1 MKLARA
7 RVRLLV
13 QIKMKTLQSIFCGA
27 ALVVTAPWGAAQTPT
42 STQFN
47 VVPSRIVGQ
56 PVLQQQGTLTATAP
70 NLVEGREFR
79 FPQAIAL
86 DTSAAPPILYVA
98 DTGNNR
104 VLAWKNALAF
114 TAGAPFAD
122 KVIGQRDLITTSAQ
136 GPGFLSTGLSSPVA
150 LAVDKSGNLYVA
162 DGGNNRILRYPAP
175 FSQTGDLLTEDLI
188 IGQKDLNGRNP
199 NEGLSAPTEK
209 TLAFSSNAG
218 VSTAGL
224 AFDAAGNLWVT
235 DPVNNRVLRYPVSA
249 LGTGAKNEPAAD
261 LVLGQ
266 NDFVT
271 GTLPTLTTQPSCGT
285 LATGGICGK
294 NYVDQPAGLAFDQKG
309 RLFVADLLNRVVVF
323 TPPLQ
328 TGQLISRIMGFD
340 AGTPPAPPPVVSA
353 STLGIRGSTSFPPNS
368 VFFIGNNPYVVDT
381 GNARI
386 LGYDPFDQWA
396 DEGTTFSP
404 PAKVLVG
411 QPSFQ
416 AFQSNRGFPQPT
428 KDTLAGPQPSFS
440 GAGPAAAAFFGT
452 ELFVVDTGNQR
463 VIVFPQQ
470 AGNTFGSATRLL
482 GQFDFQ
488 YNSIN
493 LIEGRE
499 VGFVGNL
506 ASCVVNNQLP
516 FSSGGG
522 AVVDGAS
529 NPPHLYIADPL
540 NNRVLGFLDARKV
553 TAGAS
558 ADLVIGQPD
567 FRTALINYPNNSA
580 TQTNDQGL
588 WAPEGLAVD
597 ANGDLFVAD
606 TCNARVLRFPVPFA
620 QPQRNLQ
627 HANLVL
633 GQVKFFGEPDKNL
646 SRQNMR
652 SSYGMAFSA
661 NRSLVVSDPL
671 ANRILF
677 FRKPT
682 GGDFQVGAPATNVFG
697 QKDFVSVTSAV
708 LSNPHG
714 VSIDPDDQLY
724 VADTGNNRI
733 AFLPNVT
740 TAGDNPAVTSLIQK
754 GMNGPESVFV
764 NQITDEVWVTNTF
777 SNQLLRYPHYQS
789 IIVNDAPNVV
799 LNSVFGP
806 VFVGLDAFGNPV
818 VAEASTNRVLFF
830 YPAIDFSNAAGGM
843 TGRFSGNAANYL
855 GRFAP
860 GMLASIFPFANARF
874 GDDTVQNSTVPV
886 PTTLGDVQVLV
897 AGVASP
903 LLYVSPNQINFQV
916 PNATPTGGLQ
926 EIQVVRASTGQV
938 LASWLF
944 NIDVASP
951 GLFTSNSTGSGQ
963 ISAVNNDDGKPN
975 GPGSPAKAGS
985 FIALYGT
992 GTGVVDGGP
1001 PDGQPASLTVLVNT
1015 SQKPKVFINSDFVP
1029 DSDVTFSGL
1038 APGYVGL
1045 WQINVKIPKN
1055 AAAAGTGGTGAVP
1068 VFVFY
1073 NGVYST
1079 KDSSG
1084 VNRITT
1090 IWVSPVAP

>member
-1 MKLARA
+1 M
-7 RVRLLV
+7 
-13 QIKMKTLQSIFCGA
+13 
-27 ALVVTAPWGAAQTPT
+27 TAPWGTGQTPT

-56 PVLQQQGTLTATAP
+56 AVLQQQGTLTATAA

-86 DTSAAPPILYVA
+86 DTSASPPILYVA
-98 DTGNNR
+98 DSGNNR

-114 TAGAPFAD
+114 TSGAPFAD
-122 KVIGQRDLITTSAQ
+122 KVIGQRDFLTTSAQ
-136 GPGFLSTGLSSPVA
+136 GPGFLSTGLTSPVA

-162 DGGNNRILRYPAP
+162 DAGNNRILRYPAP

-209 TLAFSSNAG
+209 TLAFVSNLG
-218 VSTAGL
+218 LLTAGL
-224 AFDAAGNLWVT
+224 AFDAAGNLWVS
-235 DPVNNRVLRYPVSA
+235 DPANNRVLRYPVSA
-249 LGTGAKNEPAAD
+249 LGSGAKNEPAAD

-271 GTLPTLTTQPSCGT
+271 GTLPTITTQPSCGT
-285 LATGGICGK
+285 LATGGICGR
-294 NYVDQPAGLAFDQKG
+294 NYLDQPAGLAFDQKG

-323 TPPLQ
+323 TPPFQ

-340 AGTPPAPPPVVSA
+340 PGTPPAPPPVVSA
-353 STLGIRGSTSFPPNS
+353 STLGIRGSTGYPPNS

-396 DEGTTFSP
+396 DEGTAFSP
-404 PAKVLVG
+404 PAKALVG
-411 QPSFQ
+411 QTSFQ

-428 KDTLAGPQPSFS
+428 RDTLAGPQPNFNTV
-440 GAGPAAAAFFGT
+440 GPAAAVFFGT

-463 VIVFPQQ
+463 VIVFPQQQ

-499 VGFVGNL
+499 VGFIGNT

-558 ADLVIGQPD
+558 ADLVLGQPD

-620 QPQRNLQ
+620 QPSGSSQ

-633 GQVKFFGEPDKNL
+633 GQTSFFGQPIKDL
-646 SRQNMR
+646 SRQTMR

-697 QKDFVSVTSAV
+697 QRDFSSVTSAV

-714 VSIDPDDQLY
+714 VAIDPDDQLY

-754 GMNGPESVFV
+754 GMNSPEGVFV
-764 NQITDEVWVTNTF
+764 NQITDEVWVTNTL

-799 LNSVFGP
+799 LNGVFGP

-818 VAEASTNRVLFF
+818 VAEALTNRVLFF
-830 YPAIDFSNAAGGM
+830 YPAIDFTTSAGGV
-843 TGRFSGNAANYL
+843 TQRLSGNGANYL

-860 GMLASIFPFANARF
+860 GMLASIFPFANAHF
-874 GDDTVQNSTVPV
+874 GTDTVQNSTVPV

-944 NIDVASP
+944 RIDVASP
-951 GLFTSNSTGSGQ
+951 GLFTANSTGSGQ
-963 ISAVNNDDGKPN
+963 ISAINNDDNKPN

-992 GTGVVDGGP
+992 GTGLVDGGP
-1001 PDGQPASLTVLVNT
+1001 PDGQPASSTVLVNT

-1029 DSDVTFSGL
+1029 DADVTFSGL
-1038 APGYVGL
+1038 APCFLGL
-1045 WQINVKIPKN
+1045 WQINVQIPKN
-1055 AAAAGTGGTGAVP
+1055 AVAARTCDTGGVSALARYIILNSVQ
-1068 VFVFY
+1068 
-1073 NGVYST
+1073 
-1079 KDSSG
+1079 DSSG
-1084 VNRITT
+1084 VTRSTT
-1090 IWVSPVAP
+1090 IWVSPVAQ